1 MSRHSGILLHPTSFP
16 GPYGIGDLG
25 PEAYRFVEWLAAS
38 GQTIW
43 QTLALGPTGYGDSP
57 YASFSAFAG
66 NPLLISPARLLEDG
80 DLEPA
85 DLEDLPRFP
94 PDRVDFG
101 WVVQWKDKLLQRAAA
116 NFFSSGGEEVR
127 RGFDEFCET
136 NAGWLDDY
144 ALFMALKAAHG
155 MALWTSWK
163 SGVSHHLPEA
173 LFHWRDH
180 HEDEV
185 NHHKYLQFRFFSQWL
200 ELKQYA
206 NSLGIRIMG
215 DVPIFVAHDSADVWA
230 HRDLFHLDHGGNP
243 TAVAGVPPDY
253 FSKTGQRWGNPL
265 YRWDVMAGRD
275 YDWWVERINHTFTT
289 VDLLRIDHFRGFE
302 AYWEVPA
309 SEPTAVKGR
318 WVKGPGEELFNRIF
332 EVLGPLPIIAED
344 LGVITPEVDALR
356 EQFDF
361 PGMGVLQFAF
371 DEGGAENRFL
381 PFNHTRRMVV
391 YTGTHDNDTTLGWF
405 RSMPSRIRRKVR
417 QYLGTSGRDI
427 CRDFIRLAL
436 GSVADYCIIPLQD
449 VLGLGPEARMNLPGR
464 ASGNW
469 QWRYSAGVL
478 DDELAAGLREQV
490 EMFGR
495 LPD

>member
-25 PEAYRFVEWLAAS
+25 PEAYRFVDWLSSA

-66 NPLLISPARLLEDG
+66 NPLLISPEQLLEEG

-85 DLEDLPRFP
+85 DLHHLPGFP
-94 PDRVDFG
+94 ADRVDFG
-101 WVVQWKDKLLQRAAA
+101 WIVKWKDELLRRAAA
-116 NFFSSGGEEVR
+116 RFFSSGDPQRFSRFE
-127 RGFDEFCET
+127 EFCAA

-144 ALFMALKAAHG
+144 ALFMALKAAHR

-163 SGVSHHLPEA
+163 PDLAHHLPEA
-173 LFHWRDH
+173 LFHWQERH
-180 HEDEV
+180 QAEV
-185 NHHKYLQFRFFSQWL
+185 NYHRYLQYRFFSQWRV
-200 ELKQYA
+200 LKEYA

-230 HRDLFHLDHGGNP
+230 HSNYFYLDQEGNP
-243 TAVAGVPPDY
+243 TVVAGVPPDY

-265 YRWDVMAGRD
+265 YRWDLMAERD
-275 YDWWVERINHTFTT
+275 YDWWVERIRHTFTT

-309 SEPTAVKGR
+309 SEPTAVEGR

-332 EVLGPLPIIAED
+332 DQLGPLPIIAED

-381 PFNHTRRMVV
+381 PFNHTRRMVI

-405 RSMPSRIRRKVR
+405 RSMPSRVKRMVR
-417 QYLGTSGRDI
+417 SYLGTSGRDI
-427 CRDFIRLAL
+427 CRDMIRLAM

-449 VLGLGPEARMNLPGR
+449 VLGLGSEARMNLPGR
-464 ASGNW
+464 AGGNW
-469 QWRYSAGVL
+469 QWRYSAGAL
-478 DDELAAGLREQV
+478 NEELAADLKEMV
-490 EMFGR
+490 ELFGR
-495 LPD
+495 LPE